1 MILELGSYRLKID
14 VEKTK
19 KANALIMTTN
29 RECTCNVCQHFTP
42 AIQQTSK
49 SVLDFFAQLG
59 LDPKRPSEVM
69 EFEIKKG
76 IMDCCG
82 YYHIVGE
89 ILEISRPEWIYES
102 LKSKRRNPANVIE
115 ISDSFYVS
123 FSNDCDLVPSDF
135 PTPVFQ
141 MEIYCKLPWLLDY
154 IPDQEMPKKMTQKL
168 NINFAKLVDKKTI
181 RKLGT
186 TKQIMVFEVDSKIIE
201 LITEE
206 VIFDGNE
213 LGWFGIIGY
222 RANNLLY
229 IHNIKEK

>member
-1 MILELGSYRLKID
+1 MILELGPYRLKID

-29 RECTCNVCQHFTP
+29 RECTCNVCQNFTP
-42 AIQQTSK
+42 AIQQAGR

-76 IMDCCG
+76 VMDCCG

-89 ILEISRPEWIYES
+89 ILEISTPKWIDES
-102 LKSKRRNPANVIE
+102 QNSKQRNPARVIE
-115 ISDSFYVS
+115 ISEKFQV
-123 FSNDCDLVPSDF
+123 FFTNDCDLVPSDF
-135 PTPVFQ
+135 LKPVFQ
-141 MEIYCKLPWLLDY
+141 MQIYCKLPWLLDY
-154 IPDQEMPKKMTQKL
+154 IPDQEMSKKLTQKL
-168 NINFAKLVDKKTI
+168 NINFAKLVDRKTI
-181 RKLGT
+181 RKFGT
-186 TKQIMVFEVDSKIIE
+186 TKQIMIFEVDSKIIE

-222 RANNLLY
+222 RAKNLLY
-229 IHNIKEK
+229 IHSIRDK